1 MPTRKIARRRK
12 VLPVVAAVVQ
22 PVTKRLSRIEDLLT
36 EIRYEQDVK
45 RKKIAALQVQL
56 DELAESVKRRFQ
68 LV

>member
-12 VLPVVAAVVQ
+12 VLPMVAAVVQ

-36 EIRYEQDVK
+36 EIRHEQDVK
-45 RKKIAALQVQL
+45 HKKIAALQVQL
-56 DELAESVKRRFQ
+56 EELTESVNRRFR

>member
-12 VLPVVAAVVQ
+12 ALPVVAAVMQ

-45 RKKIAALQVQL
+45 HKKIAAIQVQL
-56 DELAESVKRRFQ
+56 DELAETVKRRFQ
-68 LV
+68 IV

>member
-12 VLPVVAAVVQ
+12 VLPVVPAVVQ

-45 RKKIAALQVQL
+45 HKKIAAIQVQL
-56 DELAESVKRRFQ
+56 DELAETVKRRFQ
-68 LV
+68 IV

>member
-12 VLPVVAAVVQ
+12 VLPVVAAVMQ

-45 RKKIAALQVQL
+45 HKKIAAIQVQL
-56 DELAESVKRRFQ
+56 DELAETVKRRFQ
-68 LV
+68 IV

>member
-22 PVTKRLSRIEDLLT
+22 PVSKRLSRIEDLLT
-36 EIRYEQDVK
+36 EIRHEQDIK
-45 RKKIAALQVQL
+45 RKKIAALQAQL
-56 DELAESVKRRFQ
+56 DELTESINRRFQ

>member
-45 RKKIAALQVQL
+45 HKKIAAIQVQL
-56 DELAESVKRRFQ
+56 DELAETVKRRFQ
-68 LV
+68 IV

>member
-36 EIRYEQDVK
+36 EIRHEQDVK
-45 RKKIAALQVQL
+45 HKKIAALQMQL
-56 DELAESVKRRFQ
+56 DELTESVNRRF
-68 LV
+68 

>member
-1 MPTRKIARRRK
+1 MATRKIARRRK
-12 VLPVVAAVVQ
+12 VLPVVAAVMQ

-45 RKKIAALQVQL
+45 HKKIAALQVQL
-56 DELAESVKRRFQ
+56 DELAETVKRRFQ

>member
-1 MPTRKIARRRK
+1 MATRKIARRRK

-36 EIRYEQDVK
+36 EIRHEQDVK
-45 RKKIAALQVQL
+45 HKKIAALQVQL
-56 DELAESVKRRFQ
+56 DELAETVKRFQ